1 MDAANPHNTS
11 PNQALLE
18 FANVT
23 VFCGTKKVLDSL
35 SITVHEGENIAIL
48 GPNGAGKSSFIR
60 TILRELYP
68 VAHNNQVIFR
78 IHGQDVWDV
87 FELRSTIG
95 VVSNDLQ
102 YTFTRP
108 LTGREV
114 ILSGFFSSIG
124 LFNRTVTPEMEMKAD
139 EILAFLEIEHLQD
152 RLMTAMSSGESRR
165 LLIGRALVHNPKTLI
180 LDEPANSLDLHA
192 LHTFRN
198 TLRKIARSG
207 TGIILVT
214 HNIHDI
220 IPEITRVVL
229 MKDGRFCGDGP
240 KQEMLSDAKIGGL
253 FCVPL
258 HVREDG
264 GYYYATGF

>member
-35 SITVHEGENIAIL
+35 SITVREGENIAIL

-139 EILAFLEIEHLQD
+139 EILAFLEIEHLHD

>member
-68 VAHNNQVIFR
+68 VAYNNQVIFR